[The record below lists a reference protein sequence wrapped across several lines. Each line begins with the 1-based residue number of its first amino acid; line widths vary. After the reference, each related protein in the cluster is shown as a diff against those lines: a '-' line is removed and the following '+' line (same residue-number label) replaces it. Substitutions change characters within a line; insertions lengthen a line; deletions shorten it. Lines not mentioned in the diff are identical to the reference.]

1 MIEDLACLLVR
12 PGLESARL
20 RVTAR
25 SDDDA
30 EIRLAQSGRVGR
42 AAAADRVA
50 GWLGGFRLD
59 EATQT
64 LATGTP
70 MVLDIDATFL
80 DDLGG
85 IDAIDDA
92 MRGIDAAGPF
102 LRIMTGPGADP
113 AALIRTPTEPSS
125 PSRLRALTVMR
136 QLKGTGAAPAAWDHL
151 GGVVEVGGVMMV
163 APTVGVKPGV
173 MACRDGGAARV
184 WRGSATSER

>member
-1 MIEDLACLLVR
+1 MIEDPACLLVR

-163 APTVGVKPGV
+163 APTVGVKSP
-173 MACRDGGAARV
+173 A
-184 WRGSATSER
+184 